1 MGEKDEINEENP
13 FLYWMKLSDL
23 IDQGVI
29 INSNLTEE
37 EINEIKIN
45 NNEYI
50 NSIKLFHEK
59 ILPEYYKAINI

>member
-1 MGEKDEINEENP
+1 
-13 FLYWMKLSDL
+13 MKEGD
-23 IDQGVI
+23 I

-59 ILPEYYKAINI
+59 ILPEYYKAVNI